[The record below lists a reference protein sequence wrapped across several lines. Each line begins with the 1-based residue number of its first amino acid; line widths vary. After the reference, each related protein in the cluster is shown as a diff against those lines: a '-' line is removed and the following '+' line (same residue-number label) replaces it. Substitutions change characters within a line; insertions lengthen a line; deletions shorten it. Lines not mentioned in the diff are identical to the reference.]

1 MLNNKST
8 TVLRSS
14 ILQDVCCIYTTQV
27 DGEHLWSL
35 SYPLII
41 SDLKSSGSHEECEAE
56 RQKNK
61 PKQSPG
67 YSLVLDSTA
76 RFKLKPG
83 SRLLSVHC
91 LLTQPATVHIHP
103 SFCFLSPLHPKPPSG
118 CQRSMVLSGSEDRV
132 LKYVVPWVIL
142 KRYSSDCLWPSVELR

>member
-1 MLNNKST
+1 MLSNKST
-8 TVLRSS
+8 TVLRAS
-14 ILQDVCCIYTTQV
+14 ILQDVCCIHTTQV
-27 DGEHLWSL
+27 DREHPWSL
-35 SYPLII
+35 RYPLII

-61 PKQSPG
+61 PKQNPG

-83 SRLLSVHC
+83 SRLLRVHC

-103 SFCFLSPLHPKPPSG
+103 SFCFLSPLHPQASIRLPKVNGPLWKWGQSVEVCG
-118 CQRSMVLSGSEDRV
+118 AVSH
-132 LKYVVPWVIL
+132 L
-142 KRYSSDCLWPSVELR
+142 KRYSSDCLWPGVALR